1 MVAFLGMAI
10 GPNDLIQPSHAL
22 LAPSLDLHF
31 DDIPGGIAAID
42 YVPAAGWFQIIAL
55 VGVHELTIAKQDYT
69 KVPGEIPTFLGFK
82 PDDPDEFASKQLK
95 ELKNGRLAM
104 IAVLGELMA
113 QQVSGMGTYE
123 QLGLIIESVKSAAPF

>member
-1 MVAFLGMAI
+1 MVAFLGMTI

-22 LAPSLDLHF
+22 LSPSADLHF
-31 DDIPGGIAAID
+31 DDIPGGIAAIGA
-42 YVPAAGWFQIIAL
+42 VPTAGWLQIIAV
-55 VGVHELTIAKQDYT
+55 VGLHELTINKQDYT

-82 PDDPDEFASKQLK
+82 PDDPVTFKEKQLK

-113 QQVSGMGTYE
+113 QQVSGYGTYE
-123 QLGLIIESVKSAAPF
+123 QLKLIIDDLPLPL